1 MISDDTEDGVNKVTL
16 KQFLVEPERFIR
28 EAAAGEYVAVSTGH
42 GTTAI
47 IIDDVE
53 WTMLRQALVLC
64 MEHPEWTISSK

>member
-1 MISDDTEDGVNKVTL
+1 MNIVTL
-16 KQFLVEPERFIR
+16 KQFLTEPERLIR
-28 EAAAGEYVAVSTGH
+28 EAAAGEFVAVRTGH

-47 IIDDVE
+47 IIDEAE